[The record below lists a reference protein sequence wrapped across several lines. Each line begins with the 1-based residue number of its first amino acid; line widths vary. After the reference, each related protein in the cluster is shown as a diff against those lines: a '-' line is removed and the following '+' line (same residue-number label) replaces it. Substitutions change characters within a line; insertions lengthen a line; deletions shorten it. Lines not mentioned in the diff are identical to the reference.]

1 MVTFYLQTFMK
12 TSQIV
17 FVYLET
23 FVFAYASGLRK
34 TKPIGESDRKTH
46 NTL

>member
-1 MVTFYLQTFMK
+1 MVTCYLQTFKKM
-12 TSQIV
+12 SQIV
-17 FVYLET
+17 FAYLDT

-34 TKPIGESDRKTH
+34 NKPVWESDRKTQ